1 MKLLFPAKNK
11 LVYLSMLAFVFI
23 ASSALVLTKPEVI
36 YEKTPIQAQV
46 YPPLPV
52 LTKTDSFPVVSA
64 QGVLALD
71 LDSGIS
77 LYEKNADETLLP
89 ASTTKIMTALVAMDY
104 YPSNMPLKV
113 DGLKVVGQRM
123 GLKQGEEITAGDL
136 LYGLLVFSANDA
148 AEVLAGNYP
157 GGREM
162 FINVMNIKAEKL
174 GLASTHFENPAGLD
188 GVNHVSTARDLTR
201 LAQIA
206 MANPQFAEIVN
217 TEKRVVGSTD
227 GRIAHSLV
235 STNELLGQV
244 AGVAGV
250 KTGWTENARENLV
263 TYVDRDGHRVLIA
276 LLGSQDRFGETKELI
291 DWMFASYAWQEVKYP
306 SLRSNL

>member
-11 LVYLSMLAFVFI
+11 LVYLSMLAFIFI
-23 ASSALVLTKPEVI
+23 ASSALALSRPEVL
-36 YEKTPIQAQV
+36 YEKTPVQARV
-46 YPPLPV
+46 YP
-52 LTKTDSFPVVSA
+52 SFPVVSA

-71 LDSGIS
+71 LDSGMS
-77 LYEKNADETLLP
+77 LYEKNADEPLLP

-104 YPSNMPLKV
+104 YPSNMPLRV
-113 DGLKVVGQRM
+113 DGVRVIGQKM
-123 GLKQGEEITAGDL
+123 GLKEGEEITAGDL

-148 AEVLAGNYP
+148 AEVLAANYP

-188 GVNHVSTARDLTR
+188 GVNHVSTARDLTN

-206 MANPQFAEIVN
+206 MGNPQFAEIVN
-217 TEKRVVGSTD
+217 TKQRVVGSTD

-235 STNELLGQV
+235 STNELLGKV

-263 TYVDRDGHRVLIA
+263 TYVNRDGHRVLIA

-291 DWMFASYAWQEVKYP
+291 DWMFTSYAWQEVKYP
-306 SLRSNL
+306 SLRSNP